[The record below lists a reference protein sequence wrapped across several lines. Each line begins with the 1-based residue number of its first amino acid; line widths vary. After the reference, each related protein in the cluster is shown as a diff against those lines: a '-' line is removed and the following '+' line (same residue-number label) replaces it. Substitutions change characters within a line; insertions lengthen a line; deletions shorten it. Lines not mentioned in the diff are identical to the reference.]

1 MSKILPLPAKKV
13 VKGLENIG
21 FEQIRQKGSHLF
33 LQHPDGRT
41 TIVPMHPAE
50 KIGRGMINKIIKDA
64 KITRDEWIELINN
77 LILF

>member
-1 MSKILPLPAKKV
+1 MNKILPIPVKKV
-13 VKGLENIG
+13 VKALENIG

-33 LQHPDGRT
+33 LRHPDGRT
-41 TIVPMHPAE
+41 TIVPMHPTE

-64 KITRDEWIELINN
+64 KITREEWIELIKS

>member
-13 VKGLENIG
+13 VKALENIG

-33 LQHPDGRT
+33 LRHPDGRT
-41 TIVPMHPAE
+41 TIVPMHPTE
-50 KIGRGMINKIIKDA
+50 KIGSGMINKIIKDA
-64 KITRDEWIELINN
+64 KITRNEWIELINR

>member
-1 MSKILPLPAKKV
+1 MNKIKPLPSKKV
-13 VKGLENIG
+13 IKALEEIG

-41 TIVPMHPAE
+41 TIVPVHPTE
-50 KIGRGMINKIIKDA
+50 KLGKGMITKIIKDA
-64 KITRDEWIELINN
+64 KITRDEWIELLSS

>member
-13 VKGLENIG
+13 VKALENIG
-21 FEQIRQKGSHLF
+21 FKQLRQKRSHLF

-41 TIVPMHPAE
+41 TIVPMHPTE
-50 KIGRGMINKIIKDA
+50 KIGRGMINKITKDA
-64 KITRDEWIELINN
+64 KITRDEWIELINS

>member
-13 VKGLENIG
+13 VKALENIG
-21 FEQIRQKGSHLF
+21 FKQLRQKGSHLF

-41 TIVPMHPAE
+41 TIVPMHPTE
-50 KIGRGMINKIIKDA
+50 KIGRGMINKITKDA
-64 KITRDEWIELINN
+64 KITRDEWIELINS